1 MLFLYIFQPW
11 FFSSNML
18 LYAIFHISNT
28 VWTLMS
34 SWLHTHVIQP
44 THARSALVAMPA
56 FLSAAENGPIFM
68 LASFAYLVPPAWN
81 CLLMVG
87 MTAKRPTPFPFLC
100 AHTLPRPLKC
110 GPHCE
115 YGHSSLAVW
124 LQFTQQVRVRVN
136 WETYSCLLNKVFGEP
151 SPCVPPLPPL
161 SDCMVGLSIS
171 LCLAYSIK
179 S

>member
-81 CLLMVG
+81 CLLVVG

-100 AHTLPRPLKC
+100 AHTLPRPLKYR
-110 GPHCE
+110 PHCE
-115 YGHSSLAVW
+115 YGHSSLAQFGCSLHSRWEFALTERPIPVYWTKYLVNPLPVFHLSLPWVTAW
-124 LQFTQQVRVRVN
+124 LV
-136 WETYSCLLNKVFGEP
+136 YL
-151 SPCVPPLPPL
+151 SPCV
-161 SDCMVGLSIS
+161 
-171 LCLAYSIK
+171 
-179 S
+179 